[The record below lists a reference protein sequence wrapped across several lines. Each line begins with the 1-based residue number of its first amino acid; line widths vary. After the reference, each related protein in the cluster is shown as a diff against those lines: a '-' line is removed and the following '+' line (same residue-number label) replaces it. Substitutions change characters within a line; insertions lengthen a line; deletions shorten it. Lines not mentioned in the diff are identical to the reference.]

1 MTYADDDKVQAGP
14 HAGEVPPQPERDP
27 LEQHLDG
34 EEDCEDHVDDL
45 QDEDELLVVLQV
57 DVLEAE
63 GQTGTENELLAL
75 H

>member
-34 EEDCEDHVDDL
+34 EEDGEHQVHDF
-45 QDEDELLVVLQV
+45 QDE
-57 DVLEAE
+57 
-63 GQTGTENELLAL
+63 